1 MENRQLLPFERNR
14 YYVGKLLTS
23 ADFQAEQSYFN
34 NKRRFLNQ
42 MMFGAGIVCGLSV
55 YSLDDLSVM
64 VESGAAIDGLGREV
78 EIPAEVERIVCTGV
92 GALRYVCY
100 MGAQD
105 RVVGVEQYETEPT
118 MQRLYNYVNF
128 EQFSSLP
135 VIGMSGEPDAE
146 AILSAN
152 PQVIVMSAYID
163 GADDLQS
170 RTGIPVVVVPT
181 SDTTLDDNAFET
193 FRLLGELFGME
204 DRAEALTDYLHSI
217 EDDLAARTAGISEA
231 DRPSVY
237 VCGVSFQ
244 GAHGFE
250 GTEAHYGPFELIGA
264 NNLADQT
271 GQALAFD
278 IDPEQVLAWD
288 PDIIFIDF
296 NGMDLISEDYA
307 ANSDFYNALT
317 AVQEGRVYSQI
328 SFRSS
333 ASNLE
338 TALADAYY
346 AGTVIYPEQFA
357 DIDIAE
363 KDDEI
368 FTMLLGEP
376 VYDDLVENGYAFRQ
390 IQLGE

>member
-1 MENRQLLPFERNR
+1 MNRSVAKPLIWIAALAACLALFCFP
-14 YYVGKLLTS
+14 S
-23 ADFQAEQSYFN
+23 MAEEA
-34 NKRRFLNQ
+34 
-42 MMFGAGIVCGLSV
+42 AGTRVFV
-55 YSLDDLSVM
+55 
-64 VESGAAIDGLGREV
+64 DGLGREV

-146 AILSAN
+146 AILSAG

-204 DRAEALTDYLHSI
+204 ERAEELTDYLHGI
-217 EDDLAARTAGISEA
+217 EDDLAARTADIPEA
-231 DRPSVY
+231 DKPSVY

-296 NGMDLISEDYA
+296 NGMNLISEDYA
-307 ANSDFYNALT
+307 ANPDFYNALT

-363 KDDEI
+363 KADEI